1 MKSLPKFI
9 SKVSMDNWSALVQ
22 AMACH
27 RAGDKPLPEP
37 MMTLFTDAQ
46 MLP

>member
-22 AMACH
+22 AMAFH
-27 RAGDKPLPEP
+27 QAGDKPLPEP
-37 MMTLFTDAQ
+37 IMTPYTDA
-46 MLP
+46 